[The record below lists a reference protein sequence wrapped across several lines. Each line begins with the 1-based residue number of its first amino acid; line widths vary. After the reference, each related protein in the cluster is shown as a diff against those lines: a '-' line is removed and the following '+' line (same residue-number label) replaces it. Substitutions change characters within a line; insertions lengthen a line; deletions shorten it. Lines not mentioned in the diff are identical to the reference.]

1 MRQKKFALYI
11 RPVAR
16 NTTPMGH
23 RRGPNFANMLAIA
36 EKSKI
41 LEKLRF
47 LSALLL
53 WGFSTKC
60 PVLKYRDNTYI

>member
-23 RRGPNFANMLAIA
+23 RRGPNSANMLAIA

-41 LEKLRF
+41 LGKTEVFER
-47 LSALLL
+47 SVAV
-53 WGFSTKC
+53 G
-60 PVLKYRDNTYI
+60 VLN